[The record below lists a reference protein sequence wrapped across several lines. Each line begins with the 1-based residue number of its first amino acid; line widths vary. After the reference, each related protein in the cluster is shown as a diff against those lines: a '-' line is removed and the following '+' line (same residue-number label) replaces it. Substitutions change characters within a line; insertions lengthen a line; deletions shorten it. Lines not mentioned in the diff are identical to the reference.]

1 MWSQRYCGAFCVF
14 GTQDGG
20 TMDSFAWGALFGA
33 LLVILVLKAFED
45 DDE

>member
-1 MWSQRYCGAFCVF
+1 MLLRQFYGACCVCGM
-14 GTQDGG
+14 QGG
-20 TMDSFAWGALFGA
+20 GIMDSFAWGALFGA